1 MDIQD
6 NYDKVYDMTGEFNGM
21 DVSRG
26 SRWTDDSVTNVCR
39 EDSLTN
45 PTNSGIKYLNVY

>member
-6 NYDKVYDMTGEFNGM
+6 NYDKVYDMTGESNGT

-26 SRWTDDSVTNVCR
+26 SHWTDDLVTNDVEKR
-39 EDSLTN
+39 N
-45 PTNSGIKYLNVY
+45 PTNSGIKYLHVY